1 MSENNGSE
9 LKTEQGR
16 NGEVFVH
23 REGTKYLEVRVSYDK
38 GGMCYATYRQK
49 PRGYYFSIGPIELE
63 RRDGVTTQRF
73 GMFSATGFLLEQT
86 ARLNA
91 KRLESWRAQIAGKLP
106 ALVAAYEST
115 TDKPTILAAIRE
127 VIATTP

>member
-1 MSENNGSE
+1 MSEHNGNE

-16 NGEVFVH
+16 NGEVYVH

-63 RRDGVTTQRF
+63 HRDGVTTQRF

-86 ARLNA
+86 ARLNG
-91 KRLESWRAQIAGKLP
+91 KRLAALREGIAAKLP
-106 ALVAAYEST
+106 ALVRAYEST
-115 TDKPTILAAIRE
+115 TDKPTRTEAVRE
-127 VIATTP
+127 VIGATP